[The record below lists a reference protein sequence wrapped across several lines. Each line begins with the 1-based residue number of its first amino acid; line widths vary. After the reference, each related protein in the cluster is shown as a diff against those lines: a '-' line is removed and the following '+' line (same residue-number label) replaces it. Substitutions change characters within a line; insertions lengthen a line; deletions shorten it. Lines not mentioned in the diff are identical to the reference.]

1 MRDFVVKTAPISG
14 VNLVE
19 ASAGTGK
26 TFSVGILVLRCLLE
40 KKLPIGKI
48 LMVTF
53 TKVAVAELEERV
65 RKFVRIAYD
74 VAFGNTEF
82 NKEDIIH
89 DLVRASLIKDTENTK
104 KILVRALSHLDEL
117 SVMTIHSFCEKNLK
131 EFAFSSGQ
139 MFQQEIIADEA
150 DLIARFAEEYWQNL
164 LCGEDKEIVVS
175 NPNVSFSDFKDRI
188 KNFLKGEE
196 LQALDVIGEDPIGE
210 LDDLLKNEMDG
221 LLAYSDN
228 PNDKNGKKFKN
239 AIEKENINLSN
250 TTDLLDFLKPKISN
264 VYVKE
269 IPSPYIE
276 AIHAVLKYEIDVP
289 SYIYKKG
296 LHEIAEKVRL
306 HKESRALL
314 SYDDLITKMHDA
326 VIDPEFGESFV
337 TNVSKNYWAV
347 FIDEF
352 QDTDE
357 KQHRIFETIFAQNAR
372 VLYYIGDP
380 KQSIYSWRSADLDVY
395 DAAKEAVKSDHQF
408 TMTTNFRS
416 EEKYVNAINALYK
429 SLGEDDFSRKGLR
442 YIPVGAKN
450 SKDSFTNVAG
460 EERLNIKILDK
471 DKRFKTVA
479 QKIEEVLNSKQ
490 YSIADKAIVASDI
503 GVLVRSGREAIGIK
517 NYLEELGIPSI
528 LRDGASVFKSDEA
541 LFVLNILRA
550 IEKVNQ
556 KNIGVAL
563 VGSYFGISS
572 SEWPNRNTEA
582 DLIFFK
588 EIQVA
593 FPERG
598 VLSVI
603 NQVLNHYRFFEQ
615 TNQLGAG
622 DRMQSNVQQLNE
634 LLYEQQNRGSEQLAD
649 LCQYIERERKSTFT
663 SDEDDREKRIES
675 DENAVQ
681 ISTIHK
687 AKGLQY
693 NLVFALTDF
702 NIEPFSTSRYFSY
715 KNAETKKKLE
725 RYKHSAKSKVSLP
738 QEELIDYEKALEWH
752 NVQSNE
758 ENLRSIYVMLTRAVY
773 ASYLFVSEKDKGTF
787 KSISEKIQELQGSDG
802 ICTHFEVNKEY
813 PRWEV
818 TIQEESKT
826 VGLRSTEN
834 LQPFAGTYYTQSYS
848 SLSGHAYQP
857 IEKTEYAE
865 AEKTD
870 YDTYVFDV
878 LPKGAQA
885 GTFMHELFEVANFSD
900 SESWKKTVEKQ
911 CKRYGGKYEKD
922 DHKTGLVNL
931 IRNTVESD
939 LGDGLTLDA
948 IDNDGKL
955 NEMEF
960 FLTTKD
966 WDVLNN
972 QIVMKHFGERLSLNY
987 DKVPDGFLNGFIDLI
1002 FEHNG
1007 RYHVLDWKSNHL
1019 GNNVAN
1025 YTADKLDEAMTN
1037 SNYHLQ
1043 YLIYSIALYRYLK
1056 QVLGSQFDYD
1066 SHMGNVYYLF
1076 FRGLRSGQS
1085 TGVFTTI
1092 IPLEVLQQF
1101 D

>member
-40 KKLPIGKI
+40 QKLPIGKI

-53 TKVAVAELEERV
+53 TKAAVAELEERV
-65 RKFVRIAYD
+65 RKFVRLAYD

-82 NKEDIIH
+82 NKDDLIH
-89 DLVRASLIKDTENTK
+89 DLVRASLIKDSENTK

-150 DLIARFAEEYWQNL
+150 DLIARFAEEYSQNL
-164 LCGEDKEIVVS
+164 LCGEDKHLVVS
-175 NPNVSFSDFKDRI
+175 NSKVSYSDFKDRI

-196 LQALDVIGEDPIGE
+196 LLALDVIGEDPIAE
-210 LDDLLKNEMDG
+210 LEDLLKNQLDG
-221 LLAYSDN
+221 LLAYRDD
-228 PNDKNGKKFKN
+228 PVDKNGKKFKK
-239 AIEKENINLSN
+239 AIEKENINLTN

-276 AIHAVLKYEIDVP
+276 AIHAVLKYETDVP

-326 VIDPEFGESFV
+326 VNNNAFV

-357 KQHRIFETIFAQNAR
+357 KQHRIFETIFAENAR

-416 EEKYVNAINALYK
+416 EKKYVDAVNALYAK
-429 SLGEDDFSRKGLR
+429 LGNDDFSREKLN
-442 YIPVGAKN
+442 YIKVEANN
-450 SKDSFTNVAG
+450 SGDSFNHAQSEG
-460 EERLNIKILDK
+460 RLNLAIVDKKELHKQVALKI
-471 DKRFKTVA
+471 
-479 QKIEEVLNSKQ
+479 QEVLNSKH
-490 YSIADKAIVASDI
+490 YSLQGKKVVASDI
-503 GVLVRSGREAIGIK
+503 GVLVRSGKDGLGVK
-517 NYLEELGIPSI
+517 SFLEEFGIPSI

-541 LFVLNILRA
+541 MFVLNILRA
-550 IEKVNQ
+550 IDKVNQ

-572 SEWPNRNTEA
+572 SEWPNRNSEA

-588 EIQVA
+588 EMQVA

-622 DRMQSNVQQLNE
+622 DRIQSNVQQLSE
-634 LLYEQQNRGSEQLAD
+634 LLYEQQNKGSEQLAD
-649 LCQYIERERKSTFT
+649 LCQYIEREKKSTFT
-663 SDEDDREKRIES
+663 SDEDDHEKRIES

-693 NLVFALTDF
+693 NIVFALTGF
-702 NIEPFSTSRYFSY
+702 NNEPLRTSTYFSY
-715 KNAETKKKLE
+715 KDPVTKKKVE
-725 RYKHSAKSKVSLP
+725 RFKHNKTSLASLSEDAQKKYDAALIYYK
-738 QEELIDYEKALEWH
+738 E
-752 NVQSNE
+752 QSHE
-758 ENLRSIYVMLTRAVY
+758 ENCRMIYVMLTRAVY
-773 ASYLFVSEKDKGTF
+773 GSYLFSTEKDETKDKGSF
-787 KSISEKIQELQGSDG
+787 KNAKIAIESLSGQYG
-802 ICTHFEVNKEY
+802 ICANFEVNSTY
-813 PRWEV
+813 PQWEV

-826 VGLRSTEN
+826 IGLRSTKH

-848 SLSGHAYQP
+848 SLSGHAYKPQ
-857 IEKTEYAE
+857 EKEDYAE
-865 AEKTD
+865 SELSE

-885 GTFMHELFEVANFSD
+885 GTFMHELFEVADFSD
-900 SESWKKTVEKQ
+900 SESWKKAVEKQ
-911 CKRYGGKYEKD
+911 CKRYGGKYEKE

-939 LGDGLTLDA
+939 LGDGLTLNA
-948 IDNDGKL
+948 INNEGKL

-972 QIVMKHFGERLSLNY
+972 EIVKKDFGERLSLNY

-1066 SHMGNVYYLF
+1066 THMGNVYYLF

-1085 TGVFTTI
+1085 TGVFTTK